1 MLVKK
6 ILLGIVF
13 LLGIVSGILSYF
25 SHSFLLSLS
34 ITIAIYF
41 SSYLAFRRV
50 FELEDFLKETAIGY
64 FGLWIVVWVIL
75 INLF

>member
-1 MLVKK
+1 MAKK
-6 ILLGIVF
+6 ILIGTVF
-13 LLGIVSGILSYF
+13 LLGIVSGVLSYF
-25 SHSFLLSLS
+25 SQSFLLSLS
-34 ITIAIYF
+34 ITIAIYL

-50 FELEDFLKETAIGY
+50 FDLDDFLKETAIGY